1 MAERDCWEVIDEILP
16 RPEASRVL
24 LYGVPG
30 TGKTYQATKAG
41 LAPGEP
47 VLSVTLTRD
56 AMAAELRGVYL
67 PSGGS
72 GMWEFHDGAAVTA
85 MRHSEHGP
93 VRLVLN
99 ELDRSS
105 EDALSF
111 LLSVL
116 DDAQVAAETL
126 PTGETVTS
134 GPGLKVIGTI
144 NGEPQALPD
153 ALRDRF
159 AVQIRIDKPH
169 PAAIAALPED
179 LQDAARGTIGHDDEA
194 RRCSVR
200 AWYAFASL
208 RQAVGAE
215 LASAAVF
222 GSRAATVL
230 DSLKVAQMAA
240 PRSQSIPTVPGW
252 DCDWD
257 CDGCGV
263 AFCAPR
269 PGDSLCA
276 QCREARANAAAAAMA
291 GSGIAIYL
299 CPDCGIGHGSAGLC
313 PDCKAKASTN
323 MGHGGGYVCDFCHQ
337 SVEPQ
342 TAIGKARHSRYCKA
356 NPKNGGAS

>member
-1 MAERDCWEVIDEILP
+1 MADCWEVIDQLLP
-16 RPEASRVL
+16 RPEANRVL

-67 PSGGS
+67 PSGGD
-72 GMWEFHDGAAVTA
+72 GQWVFHDGAAVTA

-116 DDAQVAAETL
+116 DDSQVAAETL
-126 PTGETVTS
+126 PTGETVAS

-144 NGEPQALPD
+144 NGEPQGLPD

-179 LQDAARGTIGHDDEA
+179 LQDAARGTIGHEDEA
-194 RRCSVR
+194 RRASVR
-200 AWYAFASL
+200 AWYTFAAL
-208 RQAVGAE
+208 RQSVGAE
-215 LASAAVF
+215 LASVAVF
-222 GSRAATVL
+222 GARAATVL
-230 DSLKVAQMAA
+230 DSLKVANLAA
-240 PRSQSIPTVPGW
+240 PRSQAIPTVPGW
-252 DCDWD
+252 DCN
-257 CDGCGV
+257 GCG
-263 AFCAPR
+263 APFRAPR

-276 QCREARANAAAAAMA
+276 QCREAKGNARAAAVTMTQ
-291 GSGIAIYL
+291 
-299 CPDCGIGHGSAGLC
+299 SA
-313 PDCKAKASTN
+313 PAPAQSTGTM

-337 SVEPQ
+337 AVEPQ
-342 TAIGKARHSRYCKA
+342 TAIGKARHSRYCRE
-356 NPKNGGAS
+356 NPKNAGTKAGL